1 MTGLKHSVNQSADHN
16 LARFLGMDTGFAAF
30 DFFSQ
35 TIRADEQLGTE
46 MLKLMLDCDENRSH
60 QNVKYLLRNL
70 DHLAELLEGQHQDF
84 ANVVKEHLLTISV
97 FLKNTSKNMTQ
108 LLRMLPLTGGDHHSL
123 VGAVAYSV
131 ELNRETDTYG
141 FEQLL
146 EEATDEHLKEMVDL
160 SMTRTI
166 SGYTFPFLDFACKAY
181 LTRLPLRDFKSSF
194 ILSGNST
201 EASGAHRLEAMTTA
215 IAEACATGS
224 VPLKKIL
231 RFTDLAW
238 EAVEAHDQSKS
249 DQFARFERHG
259 VRPEIYAHKPHMA
272 AERLARDLGL

>member
-1 MTGLKHSVNQSADHN
+1 MTGLKHSVIHSADHD
-16 LARFLGMDTGFAAF
+16 LTRFLSMDTGFAAF

-35 TIRADEQLGTE
+35 TIRADEQRGTQ
-46 MLKLMLDCDENRSH
+46 MLRLMLDQDESRYH

-70 DHLAELLEGQHQDF
+70 DHLAELLEGRHQEF
-84 ANVVKEHLLTISV
+84 SNVVKDHLLTISV
-97 FLKNTSKNMTQ
+97 FLKNTPKNMTQ
-108 LLRMLPLTGGDHHSL
+108 ILRLLPLAGGEFHSL
-123 VGAVAYSV
+123 LGAVAYSV
-131 ELNRETDTYG
+131 ELNKETDTFG

-166 SGYTFPFLDFACKAY
+166 SGYTYPFLDFACKAY

-194 ILSGNST
+194 ILGGNST
-201 EASGAHRLEAMTTA
+201 EASGSHRLEAMTAA
-215 IAEACATGS
+215 IAEACVTAS
-224 VPLKKIL
+224 VPRKKIL
-231 RFTDLAW
+231 RFADLAW
-238 EAVEAHDQSKS
+238 DVVDVHHQPVS

-259 VRPEIYAHKPHMA
+259 IPPEIYAHKPHKA